1 MPKLNPN
8 LHECACVP
16 RQADDCAVRR
26 LDVRR
31 AQALSAEACRK
42 LKWRLGVIQAVVG
55 ALSVSEPVFCKGLW
69 RPPSSVPWPGIGMF
83 EAITTM
89 KVGGRLMP
97 DVIFSV
103 PAGIPAC
110 WHSLL

>member
-1 MPKLNPN
+1 M
-8 LHECACVP
+8 
-16 RQADDCAVRR
+16 RR
-26 LDVRR
+26 LDVGR
-31 AQALSAEACRK
+31 AHALSAEACRK
-42 LKWRLGVIQAVVG
+42 LKWRLGVLQAAVG

-69 RPPSSVPWPGIGMF
+69 RQPSSPPWPDIGMF

-103 PAGIPAC
+103 PAGIRAY
-110 WHSLL
+110 WHSLFSVSS